1 MRIYVLLFN
10 ARTDNEGI
18 HTLQVG
24 DRNVVLMFE
33 SEDDATRYALMLEA
47 QDFGAPTPEAFN
59 SEDIEAFCESAGYE
73 WKIIEE
79 GQLSVPP
86 ETNVESPDWNP
97 DETPG
102 KPPSPEPEER
112 TMSDSE
118 LDRIRSQL
126 EGLL

>member
-10 ARTDNEGI
+10 ARTENEGI

-24 DRNVVLMFE
+24 DRNLVLMFE

-47 QDFGAPTPEAFN
+47 QDFGAPTPEMFDH
-59 SEDIEAFCESAGYE
+59 EEIEEFCESAGYE
-73 WKIIEE
+73 SKLIEE
-79 GQLSVPP
+79 GKLEIPP

-97 DETPG
+97 DG
-102 KPPSPEPEER
+102 SSDDSPSPEAEER
-112 TMSDSE
+112 TMSDND
-118 LDRIRSQL
+118 LDRIRRQL